1 LEKTTSSS
9 GHIVEQVLGNL
20 GRLRILG
27 VLAQRGFPSYTR
39 YGLEKATRL
48 KPAAVRSHLR
58 ILVDLGLVRE
68 IDVKPTVYRID
79 DQKPIVNALVRFMRE
94 TAYSN

>member
-1 LEKTTSSS
+1 
-9 GHIVEQVLGNL
+9 
-20 GRLRILG
+20 
-27 VLAQRGFPSYTR
+27 
-39 YGLEKATRL
+39 
-48 KPAAVRSHLR
+48 VRSHLR

-94 TAYSN
+94 TVYPN